1 MHNPNLKTD
10 DFCNYTLHIS
20 LTILSQNKACMVITL
35 HVIEFYICCRLCNVQ
50 YEQERVNLLK
60 WFTCAHVRT
69 HACQSI
75 YHRHRKWGQAEE
87 NVCHPPLGFEV
98 FLCTLIHGM
107 HTFSQCLV
115 QVYITCE
122 LHINT
127 MTPSQPPTHPHTHTH
142 DNSAMQT
149 IFATAE
155 TYVQNI
161 NPWVPATSGIH
172 IHISTTR
179 CI

>member
-1 MHNPNLKTD
+1 MYEHMLARL
-10 DFCNYTLHIS
+10 Y
-20 LTILSQNKACMVITL
+20 ITG
-35 HVIEFYICCRLCNVQ
+35 IGSE
-50 YEQERVNLLK
+50 
-60 WFTCAHVRT
+60 
-69 HACQSI
+69 
-75 YHRHRKWGQAEE
+75 GQAEK
-87 NVCHPPLGFEV
+87 NVATLPMVSKV
-98 FLCTLIHGM
+98 FLCTLIHRM
-107 HTFSQCLV
+107 NTFSQCLM

-127 MTPSQPPTHPHTHTH
+127 MTPSQPPTHTHTH

-149 IFATAE
+149 IFATAD

-172 IHISTTR
+172 IRISTTR